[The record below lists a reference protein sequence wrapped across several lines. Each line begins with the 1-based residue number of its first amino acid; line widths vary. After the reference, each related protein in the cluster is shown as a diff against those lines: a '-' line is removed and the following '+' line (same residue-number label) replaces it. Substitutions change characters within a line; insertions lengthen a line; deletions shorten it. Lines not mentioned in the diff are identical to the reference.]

1 MSKPQAPIKAPTKA
15 KPTQEPEPM
24 VPMEKIAEDILQE
37 VWYSVAE
44 DIFQRVC
51 IITELDEEQK
61 EAFRKVALRP
71 NDYVVH
77 TKDS

>member
-1 MSKPQAPIKAPTKA
+1 
-15 KPTQEPEPM
+15 
-24 VPMEKIAEDILQE
+24 MEKIAEDILQE